1 MAENDVA
8 RLIMEIEAL
17 RAELRAAISSG
28 GGVPGQGQLGSNPSS
43 TFSPA
48 ANALAMHQMTA
59 KGFVSN
65 LTGSRSPQ
73 FNLALAFASEAER
86 RGLEESMLQTY
97 LSGRPVNPKSIQ
109 ISNAENIRRQ
119 MLDHYENPAN
129 TANYRYKPPMAYK
142 QAAAFAHRGPDFVR
156 NYLEKT
162 EARQEINMAKHAAS
176 AAEIRNTGGKT
187 FVGKLWK
194 RTTGRYGKAAGV
206 IGGIMGAAEALQA
219 WDTGDDRDD
228 RRFLTNAEERSGMTH
243 VDRFGAHKSWLGE
256 LAGGANS
263 ALGSALTWTAMSTY
277 TERMRTDTAMQAG
290 KSAFRQVGRSA
301 TGFHRPFNILKA
313 SGFAIKGTGFIA
325 AGLLR
330 SAANPAT
337 VALTGWKLLDEIFS
351 DDSSYNT
358 WDKKNKESNKKLKSQ
373 LDELN
378 SYDSF
383 TAQQK
388 IDAALTER
396 GAKQGMIGTGIR
408 GGLSLLGIMDTPAQR
423 EEKIRAKLSDD
434 FSQAAKIAEESAKE
448 ARLGNIKEAEKSI
461 KKARKMAGD
470 LVPVDWQDPMRIYTQ
485 QETASR
491 SKACFARYLNNRVTN
506 RAGD

>member
-1 MAENDVA
+1 
-8 RLIMEIEAL
+8 
-17 RAELRAAISSG
+17 
-28 GGVPGQGQLGSNPSS
+28 
-43 TFSPA
+43 
-48 ANALAMHQMTA
+48 
-59 KGFVSN
+59 
-65 LTGSRSPQ
+65 
-73 FNLALAFASEAER
+73 
-86 RGLEESMLQTY
+86 
-97 LSGRPVNPKSIQ
+97 
-109 ISNAENIRRQ
+109 
-119 MLDHYENPAN
+119 
-129 TANYRYKPPMAYK
+129 
-142 QAAAFAHRGPDFVR
+142 
-156 NYLEKT
+156 
-162 EARQEINMAKHAAS
+162 MAKHAAS

-228 RRFLTNAEERSGMTH
+228 RRFLTNAEERAGMTH